1 MANFNYLDFFKTPS
15 ENDIKLFIKDINNTV
30 IWTLSPF
37 KIKSSIIQNNNIRIN
52 FTNGDFILIDF
63 NNVYESKYALTT
75 LQTAINTLINKVPLN
90 IDKDIELYTHNL
102 DYINNNLTV
111 FGDIIPGTNSV
122 YNLGSPEFQWHSLH
136 VASSS
141 IYIGGVTLSAY
152 NDTLFV
158 DNISFTGDLLL
169 NDTTSVLSYFS
180 ATSSTALQIPDIGQ
194 SVFLSVPPKMSWT
207 PMQSLLVYSN
217 LVDNYMVDDYV
228 EGDSS
233 AYFIG
238 NVDSYDRIT
247 GTLSL
252 IVDYSNGF
260 GITISGTSS
269 NIVPTY
275 SLWYINIT
283 GKSGELNPNYL
294 IDNDYKFE
302 FLEGGITTYKNN
314 IATGSVIN
322 NTILRGTTY
331 LQQTVEDL
339 GIATYSYGLSPSTI
353 TYDFSQSSIWYQD
366 DLVQNYIASFINVP
380 EEKNTVITNT
390 ILISQSSTAYI
401 PNIVAI
407 NSITYSVNWSNGIE
421 PSGNINQIDL
431 VGFSFIKNNNNLIVL
446 GQLSTYTT
454 I

>member
-1 MANFNYLDFFKTPS
+1 MANFNYLDF
-15 ENDIKLFIKDINNTV
+15 IKIPTATDRILSIKDKNNIIV
-30 IWTLSPF
+30 YKLNPF
-37 KIKSSIIQNNNIRIN
+37 MVDNVLVQNNNIRVN
-52 FTNGDFILIDF
+52 FTNSDYVLIDF
-63 NNVYESKYALTT
+63 NNNAESRIAIKT
-75 LQTAINTLINKVPLN
+75 LESNLEILRNKVPYN
-90 IDKDIELYTHNL
+90 IDKQTELYVNQLIGSISTV
-102 DYINNNLTV
+102 NNDLTV

-122 YNLGSPEFQWHSLH
+122 YNLGSSLYQWQSLF
-136 VASSS
+136 
-141 IYIGGVTLSAY
+141 T
-152 NDTLFV
+152 
-158 DNISFTGDLLL
+158 DNISFTGDILL
-169 NDTTSVLSYFS
+169 NGTTSVLSYFS
-180 ATSSTALQIPDIGQ
+180 ATSSTALQIPDVGEN
-194 SVFLSVPPKMSWT
+194 VTLSVPPKMSWT
-207 PMQSLLVYSN
+207 PMQNLLVYAN
-217 LVDNYMVDDYV
+217 LIDNYMIDDYV

-366 DLVQNYIASFINVP
+366 SLTENYVASFINVP

>member
-1 MANFNYLDFFKTPS
+1 MANFNYLDF
-15 ENDIKLFIKDINNTV
+15 IKIPTATDRILSIKDKNNIIV
-30 IWTLSPF
+30 YKLNPF
-37 KIKSSIIQNNNIRIN
+37 MVDNVLVQNNNIRVN
-52 FTNGDFILIDF
+52 FTNSDYVLIDF
-63 NNVYESKYALTT
+63 NNNAESRIAIKT
-75 LQTAINTLINKVPLN
+75 LESNLEILRNKVPYN
-90 IDKDIELYTHNL
+90 IDKQTELYVNQLIGSISTV
-102 DYINNNLTV
+102 NNDLTV

-122 YNLGSPEFQWHSLH
+122 YNLGSSLYQWQSLF
-136 VASSS
+136 
-141 IYIGGVTLSAY
+141 T
-152 NDTLFV
+152 
-158 DNISFTGDLLL
+158 DNISFTGDILL
-169 NDTTSVLSYFS
+169 NGTTSVLSYFS

-366 DLVQNYIASFINVP
+366 SLTENYVASFINVP